1 VTFSPS
7 QDRALKAVAAW
18 HRDPHARQV
27 FYLAGHAGT
36 GKTHLARHFAE
47 NLNGEVCF
55 CAFTGKAA
63 LVMRGKG
70 CGGASTIHSLIYR
83 PTDEDGTT
91 RWVLD
96 TESPAANAELIIVD
110 ECSMVGPDLG
120 RDLLSYGR
128 KVLVLGDPAQLPP
141 VDGAGFFTDREPD
154 WLLTEIHRQAAES
167 PIIVL
172 ANRAR
177 QGLRISAGSYGSVR
191 VVGQEALGSGTGSLA
206 SRMVAADAVL
216 CGLNRTRVAR
226 CAQIRRLRGM
236 PTEVTRG
243 DKLVCLR
250 NNREKGLLNGSL
262 WRVEAC
268 WARSPMVCAAV
279 RSLDGLP
286 TPGLAAA
293 TPPGPPSRDANC
305 SWPDDDTQTV
315 TVRVNPL
322 FFEGREAELS
332 DRARRWSDEFT
343 FGDALTVHK
352 SQGSQWDS
360 VVLFD
365 ESAAFREDGA
375 RWLYTG
381 ITRAARELTL
391 VLPTGGAGLG
401 GAGLG
406 GR

>member
-1 VTFSPS
+1 MTFSPS
-7 QDRALKAVAAW
+7 QDRALRAVAAW
-18 HRDPHARQV
+18 HRAGSASPQV
-27 FYLAGHAGT
+27 FYLAGYAGT
-36 GKTHLARHFAE
+36 GKTTLARHFVE
-47 NLNGEVCF
+47 GLNGTICF

-63 LVMRGKG
+63 LVMRNKG
-70 CGGASTIHSLIYR
+70 CVGASTIHSLIYS
-83 PTDEDGTT
+83 PVDEGGAT
-91 RWVLD
+91 RWELNP
-96 TESPAANAELIIVD
+96 ESDAAGASLIVVD

-141 VDGAGFFTDREPD
+141 VDGAGFFTDRSPD

-177 QGLRISAGSYGSVR
+177 QGLRVGLGSYGAVR
-191 VVGQEALGSGTGSLA
+191 VVGQVSDARLVEAGT
-206 SRMVAADAVL
+206 VL
-216 CGLNRTRVAR
+216 VGLNRTRVAR

-236 PTEVTRG
+236 PLAVSRG
-243 DKLVCLR
+243 DRLVCLR
-250 NNREKGLLNGSL
+250 NNRAKGLLNGSL
-262 WRVEAC
+262 WSVERC
-268 WARSPMVCAAV
+268 WSHDPMVCAGV
-279 RSLDGLP
+279 RSLDSGGP
-286 TPGLAAA
+286 AVTAPGLRSIGRVGWAD
-293 TPPGPPSRDANC
+293 S
-305 SWPDDDTQTV
+305 QTV
-315 TVRVNPL
+315 TIRVNPL
-322 FFEGREAELS
+322 FFEGRESELS
-332 DRARRWSDEFT
+332 ERARRWSDEFT

-391 VLPTGGAGLG
+391 VLGGGVGVGSVGSVGRPGL
-401 GAGLG
+401 
-406 GR
+406 

>member
-1 VTFSPS
+1 MTFSPS

-18 HRDPHARQV
+18 HRAGSASPQV
-27 FYLAGHAGT
+27 FYLAGYAGT
-36 GKTHLARHFAE
+36 GKTTLARHFAE
-47 NLNGEVCF
+47 GLNGTVCF

-63 LVMRGKG
+63 LVMRNKG
-70 CGGASTIHSLIYR
+70 CVGASTIHSLIYS
-83 PTDEDGTT
+83 PVDEGGAT
-91 RWVLD
+91 RWELNP
-96 TESPAANAELIIVD
+96 ESEAASADLIVVD

-141 VDGAGFFTDREPD
+141 VDGAGFFTDRSPD

-177 QGLRISAGSYGSVR
+177 QGMRISLGAYGSVR
-191 VVGQEALGSGTGSLA
+191 VVGQVSDARLVEAGATL
-206 SRMVAADAVL
+206 V
-216 CGLNRTRVAR
+216 GLNRTRVAR

-236 PTEVTRG
+236 PTAVSRG
-243 DKLVCLR
+243 DRLVCLR
-250 NNREKGLLNGSL
+250 NNRVKGLLNGSL
-262 WRVEAC
+262 WTVERC
-268 WARSPMVCAAV
+268 WSHDPMVCAGV
-279 RSLDGLP
+279 RSLDG
-286 TPGLAAA
+286 AAA
-293 TPPGPPSRDANC
+293 PGPRSVGRVGWADVAGG
-305 SWPDDDTQTV
+305 WDPDEDSQIV
-315 TVRVNPL
+315 TIRVNPL
-322 FFEGREAELS
+322 FFEGRESELS
-332 DRARRWSDEFT
+332 ERARRWSDEFT

-381 ITRAARELTL
+381 ITRAAKELTL
-391 VLPTGGAGLG
+391 VLGGSADRVGVGSVGRPGL
-401 GAGLG
+401 
-406 GR
+406 